1 MTMDE
6 FAQALGSMDPVELAL
21 GAGVLAALGVLVV
34 VGQILWFFISAIG
47 YRKMFMKAGEAGW
60 KAFIPYYKDFVCFK
74 LAWNTNMFWP
84 FMASVLLMQLLPEEG
99 KLVLSLITLAVV
111 VVRIVLN
118 IKLDIRVAA
127 SFGKT
132 KGWGVLLFFF
142 PFVISLIL
150 GYGKADYIGNTTVAG
165 AVADDAAIGE

>member
-60 KAFIPYYKDFVCFK
+60 KAFIPYYKDFICFK
-74 LAWNTNMFWP
+74 LAWNINIFWP
-84 FMASVLLMQLLPEEG
+84 FLASVLLMQFLPDEG
-99 KLVLSLITLAVV
+99 NLVLTLTTLAVI

-150 GYGKADYIGNTTVAG
+150 GYGKAEYIGNTTVVG
-165 AVADDAAIGE
+165 TVADDAAIGE